1 MRLVI
6 LQSEILELE
15 VENIHHGGSEFHHRQ
30 GIGLARQLFAR
41 LVQRWRRTE
50 TLDLDGDPHSCADAL
65 GRRLGSEIRSEAGL
79 AYQQDRA
86 SGW

>member
-1 MRLVI
+1 MASVSGRTLSFI
-6 LQSEILELE
+6 GE
-15 VENIHHGGSEFHHRQ
+15 VLTPDGS
-30 GIGLARQLFAR
+30 
-41 LVQRWRRTE
+41 QRWRRTE

-79 AYQQDRA
+79 AYQPDRA

>member
-1 MRLVI
+1 V
-6 LQSEILELE
+6 
-15 VENIHHGGSEFHHRQ
+15 
-30 GIGLARQLFAR
+30 
-41 LVQRWRRTE
+41 VQRWRRTE